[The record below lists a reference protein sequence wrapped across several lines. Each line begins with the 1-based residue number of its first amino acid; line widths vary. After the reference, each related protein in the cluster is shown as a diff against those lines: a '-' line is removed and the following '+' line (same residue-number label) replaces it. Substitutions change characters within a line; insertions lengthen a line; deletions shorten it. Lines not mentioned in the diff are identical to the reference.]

1 VHPKETKA
9 MKNERQEPEQRT
21 SGAEDFPNLLSPLR
35 IGPTTVRN
43 RVLVSAHQ
51 PGLADDGVPG
61 DRYVAYHRVLA
72 AGGPGLQM
80 TGATAVH
87 PTGMFHGSHF
97 LLNLDDRI
105 VPGYQELADAVHAE
119 GGRIIAQLGHSGA
132 LAMSSLTEQPL
143 WSPSP
148 VASELVREIPHEMTP
163 TEIEE
168 VVASFGEAA
177 RRVREGGLDG
187 VEITAAHGLLI
198 AEFLSPYAN
207 HRTDDYGGSLDN
219 RLRFCLEVLN
229 VVSERA
235 GPDLIV
241 GMRIAGDEM
250 VQGGLDL
257 HQAQELAQRLEAT
270 GKLHYLNVIAG
281 TNLDRFQRVGHWP
294 ATPARHGLFVHLAEG
309 VKRVVQLPVFAV
321 GRVTDPAHAEK
332 ILAAGS
338 ADMVGMTRAHIAD
351 PDLVSKLQQG
361 RSKDIR
367 PCVGANVCIRNN
379 LEGLPIRCIHNPDAG
394 RAAEWGPLNPTGR
407 SKRIVVV
414 GGGPAGLEAA
424 RVASLR
430 GHSVELFERLDM
442 LGGQLRL
449 WASAPEM
456 GELRKIIDWQQIQLE
471 KLDVEVHTNREMT
484 ADLVAE
490 TGAEVAVIATGS
502 RPLTQE
508 SRFGEKGMAGAANG
522 TVALATPHE
531 VLEGKVGEVRK
542 AVVWDQAGGQQAGS
556 QIALSAA
563 ELLATSGTDVQVV
576 YSGFAV
582 GEDVHLTMRI
592 PLYERL
598 LSAGATFV
606 PNSEVSAIDGT
617 DVVIQNIYSRRECR
631 TQGVDL
637 LVAWLGSQASDG
649 LWRALEGRLQ
659 ELHAVGDCLAP
670 RSVEAAMMEGAKIA
684 RAL

>member
-1 VHPKETKA
+1 VS
-9 MKNERQEPEQRT
+9 NGGQEPGQSA
-21 SGAEDFPNLLSPLR
+21 SGAEHFLNLLSPLR

-61 DRYVAYHRVLA
+61 DRYVSYHRVLA
-72 AGGPGLQM
+72 AGGPGLQI

-97 LLNLDDRI
+97 LLNFDNRI
-105 VPGYQELADAVHAE
+105 VPGYQKLADAVHAE

-132 LAMSSLTEQPL
+132 LAMSSLTERPL

-148 VASELVREIPHEMTP
+148 VASELGREIPHEMTP
-163 TEIEE
+163 AEIEE
-168 VVASFGEAA
+168 VIVAFGEAA

-187 VEITAAHGLLI
+187 VEVTAAHGLLI

-207 HRTDDYGGSLDN
+207 HRTDDYGGRLDN
-219 RLRFCLEVLN
+219 RLRFCLEVLDA
-229 VVSERA
+229 VSRQA

-250 VQGGLDL
+250 VQGGIDL
-257 HQAQELAQRLEAT
+257 HQAQQIARRLEAT
-270 GKLHYLNVIAG
+270 GRIHYLSVIAG
-281 TNLDRFQRVGHWP
+281 TNLDRFQRVAHWA

-309 VKRVVQLPVFAV
+309 IKRVAQLPVLAV

-351 PDLVSKLQQG
+351 PDLVDKLRRG
-361 RSKDIR
+361 RSADIR

-379 LEGLPIRCIHNPDAG
+379 LEGLPIRCIHNPEAG
-394 RAAEWGPLNPTGR
+394 RATEWGSANPARR

-430 GHSVELFERLDM
+430 GHSVELFERLDA

-449 WASAPEM
+449 WASAPAM

-471 KLDVEVHTNREMT
+471 KLGVKVHINREMT

-490 TGAEVAVIATGS
+490 TGAEAAVIATGS
-502 RPLTQE
+502 QPLTHE
-508 SRFGEKGMAGAANG
+508 SRSGEKGVAGATNG
-522 TVALATPHE
+522 AVALVTPHE
-531 VLEGKVGEVRK
+531 VLEGKVGEMRK

-576 YSGFAV
+576 YPGFAV

-606 PNSEVSAIDGT
+606 PNSEVSAIHGT
-617 DVVIQNIYSRRECR
+617 AVVIQNIYSRRVSR

-637 LVAWLGSQASDG
+637 LVTWLGSQASDG